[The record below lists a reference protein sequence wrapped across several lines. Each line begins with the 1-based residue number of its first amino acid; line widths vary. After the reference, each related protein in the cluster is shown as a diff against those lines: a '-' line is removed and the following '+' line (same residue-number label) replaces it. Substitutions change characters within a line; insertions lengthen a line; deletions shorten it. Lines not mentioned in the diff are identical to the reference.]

1 MLMSGIL
8 YKSTADDAA
17 DSKGPVWTAHFG
29 TLRGHIL
36 YLNPGTKEDEEHIT
50 EIPVEDSTV
59 SSPDSAKGPKRYCID
74 LVVSEGDAYHFSV
87 KTKEDHENWLQSLA
101 AAAVPETWPGGQDL
115 GLRPHPLLYSIWASQ
130 HTDVALSVGNI
141 FEGFPVVDDKASL
154 IDYEALEDLVPSP
167 FYKLP
172 PLDSVPTWQTRG
184 LLLQKLRQC
193 TIIFDG
199 VDPSRFQEDR
209 EIKSK
214 TLLEIANC
222 FDTDLKV
229 LFRDERVAEDVMTM
243 IKLNI
248 FRTLPVPTE
257 QIGYTEIEE
266 PVPSDPQW
274 SHLSIVYNILLR
286 FVSETEID
294 FSLKKRLIDA
304 SFIRQLL
311 QLFDTQDPVERDF
324 LKTIT
329 HRIYSLIT
337 HRRALIRRLICNTF
351 CDFVYENQNKRGI
364 AELLDILA
372 SIITGF
378 AVPIKA
384 EHRNMLVRAL
394 LPLHKSPAVMSY
406 HSQLSYCMAI
416 YASKD
421 HTCSEVIISH
431 LIKYWPVG
439 SATLEI
445 LFLQELQEIME
456 YAHDDDMANFCEPL
470 SHRMAQCIGSMHFQ
484 VAESTILLWQGNRF
498 SALMLESDTFRPTVF
513 RILFPVLYKN
523 HRDHWHESLRYLS
536 LSLLHQY
543 MEVDRE
549 LFEQVRDEYFEEN
562 PSEEPIS
569 LMEFPDFPPL
579 EAHVVHDLLEEEDI
593 HEEAPV
599 DNLTPTETSVRSDAH
614 TISVSPEQRPFVE
627 KFEELTL
634 VHDPE
639 QTSQTKASAI
649 HSQ

>member
-1 MLMSGIL
+1 M
-8 YKSTADDAA
+8 
-17 DSKGPVWTAHFG
+17 
-29 TLRGHIL
+29 
-36 YLNPGTKEDEEHIT
+36 
-50 EIPVEDSTV
+50 
-59 SSPDSAKGPKRYCID
+59 
-74 LVVSEGDAYHFSV
+74 
-87 KTKEDHENWLQSLA
+87 KTREDHENWLQSLA

-115 GLRPHPLLYSIWASQ
+115 GHRPHPLLYSIWASQ

-141 FEGFPVVDDKASL
+141 FEGFPVADDKVSI

-172 PLDSVPTWQTRG
+172 TLDSVPSWQTRG

-193 TIIFDG
+193 SIVFDG

-209 EIKSK
+209 EIKRN

-222 FDTDLKV
+222 FDSDLKV
-229 LFRDERVAEDVMTM
+229 LFRDERVVEDVLTM

-257 QIGYTEIEE
+257 KIGYSEVEE
-266 PVPSDPQW
+266 AAPSDPQW
-274 SHLSIVYNILLR
+274 AHLSIVYNILLR
-286 FVSETEID
+286 FVSEAEID

-304 SFIRQLL
+304 PFVRQLL
-311 QLFDTQDPVERDF
+311 QLFDTQDPIERDY

-329 HRIYSLIT
+329 HRIYSLVT

-351 CDFVYENQNKRGI
+351 CDFVFEGQNKRGI

-378 AVPIKA
+378 AVPIKE
-384 EHRNMLVRAL
+384 EHRNMLIRSL
-394 LPLHKSPAVMSY
+394 IPLHKSPAVMSF

-421 HTCSEVIISH
+421 HTCSHVIISN

-456 YAHDDDMANFCEPL
+456 YAHDDDMAQFCEPL
-470 SHRMAQCIGSMHFQ
+470 AHRMAQCIGSMHFQ
-484 VAESTILLWQGNRF
+484 VAESTILLWQANRF
-498 SALMLESDTFRPTVF
+498 CALMLESETFRPIVF

-523 HRDHWHESLRYLS
+523 QREHWHESVRFLS
-536 LSLLHQY
+536 VTLLHQY
-543 MEVDRE
+543 MEVDKE
-549 LFEQVRDEYFEEN
+549 LFEKVRDEYFAEH
-562 PSEEPIS
+562 PSDEPIALDDVPEPPS
-569 LMEFPDFPPL
+569 LET
-579 EAHVVHDLLEEEDI
+579 AVAQDLLESESVHDETYLEDLVTS
-593 HEEAPV
+593 EPPV
-599 DNLTPTETSVRSDAH
+599 KSDAH
-614 TISVSPEQRPFVE
+614 NLSVSPEQRPFVE
-627 KFEELTL
+627 KFGELTL
-634 VHDPE
+634 SQGPE
-639 QTSQTKASAI
+639 QAPRAKASPI
-649 HSQ
+649 HS